1 MTVKEIQAAILLG
14 TFTDRELRD
23 INGTIVNILKA
34 ERKAKINEAK
44 RKFQV
49 GDKVTFKHHVGIIKK
64 INRTKCVVDT
74 GGIRGSWT
82 VPMTMLKAA

>member
-14 TFTDRELRD
+14 TFTDIELRA

-34 ERKAKINEAK
+34 DRRAKINEAK

-49 GDKVTFKHHVGIIKK
+49 GDKVAFKHYVGVITKV
-64 INRTKCVVDT
+64 NRTKCKVDT
-74 GGIRGSWT
+74 GGIRGTWN